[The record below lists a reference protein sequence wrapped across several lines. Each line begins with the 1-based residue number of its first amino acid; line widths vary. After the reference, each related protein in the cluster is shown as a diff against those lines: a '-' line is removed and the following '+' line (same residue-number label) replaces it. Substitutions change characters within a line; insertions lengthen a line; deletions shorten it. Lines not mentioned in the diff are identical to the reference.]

1 MLKTVADSLFSSRIY
16 KGVANQVGKNSYRS
30 DLNQHAVA
38 RASAIQLSQKEK
50 KDTPQKKPRGR
61 KAKAAQEAEKE

>member
-1 MLKTVADSLFSSRIY
+1 MSRTVADPPFSSRIY

-38 RASAIQLSQKEK
+38 RASAIRLSQKEK
-50 KDTPQKKPRGR
+50 KDTPQTKQRGR
-61 KAKAAQEAEKE
+61 RAKAMQETERD